1 MWQEGSRIH
10 FQTKVV
16 ESNNIV
22 IGSRYSLNYKR
33 RAGRTKTYSESR
45 KAFLVMNNFLAAEP
59 LL

>member
-22 IGSRYSLNYKR
+22 IGS
-33 RAGRTKTYSESR
+33 TYSHITLMHI
-45 KAFLVMNNFLAAEP
+45 KIIDIKIAYINDQAKQNK